1 MKIDEFKTIL
11 AESAEEA
18 FRQMKWLPG
27 VDRDNPVEV
36 WVWTSGILDAII
48 RRKLKPKL
56 IEAGRNPFTG
66 KVEK

>member
-48 RRKLKPKL
+48 RRRLRESLK
-56 IEAGRNPFTG
+56 EAGRDPYTG
-66 KVEK
+66 RLKV